1 MCDVQLSYDPNHGL
15 DICIFSPLRA
25 GRFQTHEF
33 SQGEGAP
40 VVVIRDEL
48 YGTVTVREPVLN
60 ELLRSTALARLAGV
74 HQHGISGLLGLTPKV
89 TRLEHTVGAM
99 LLVRHVGA
107 SVAEQVAALL
117 HDVSHTTMSHVVDFA
132 MASGPDDAGS
142 FHEVHKMRYVR
153 DFTPIRDI
161 LARHG
166 FRDLPRDPLDE
177 EQYPLV
183 EQPAPRLCADRLDY
197 ALRDVVGLG
206 HMALAD
212 AQRVIV
218 ALRAWPG
225 VDAPERYLVLRDE
238 DTALALALARA
249 YTACDRDVWGNP
261 SHGDLYTRTAELM
274 KSLIQQGAV
283 REAELWTLSD
293 EAFWARMRGAA
304 SPQQLAAMDR
314 LEREGL
320 PDGASL
326 ALPRLAKVRTIDP
339 DVWLPGAEKPAT
351 LSELWPAY
359 DAERE
364 DYIKARRA
372 LYAPPSA

>member
-1 MCDVQLSYDPNHGL
+1 MTTTMGSIPNTLGTP
-15 DICIFSPLRA
+15 IRA

-33 SQGEGAP
+33 SQDGNDASSA
-40 VVVIRDEL
+40 VVTIRDEL
-48 YGTVTVREPVLN
+48 YGTITIKEPVLT
-60 ELLRSTALARLAGV
+60 ELLRSEALARLAGV

-132 MASGPDDAGS
+132 MASSSEDEGS
-142 FHEVHKMRYVR
+142 FHEVHKMRYIR
-153 DFTPIRDI
+153 DFTPIPAI

-166 FRDLPRDPLDE
+166 FVDFPGPLDE
-177 EQYPLV
+177 ELFPLV

-206 HMALAD
+206 HMPLAD
-212 AQRVIV
+212 AQRVI
-218 ALRAWPG
+218 ASLRAWPS
-225 VDAPERYLVLRDE
+225 VDAAERYLVLQDQNQ
-238 DTALALALARA
+238 DLALALARA
-249 YTACDRDVWGNP
+249 YAACDRDVWGNP
-261 SHGDLYTRTAELM
+261 SHGDLYTRTAGLM

-283 REAELWTLSD
+283 QEAELWTLSD

-304 SPQQLAAMDR
+304 SPEQLAAMDR

-320 PDGASL
+320 PDGKEL

-339 DVWLPGAEKPAT
+339 DVCLPGADKPAR

-359 DAERE
+359 AAERQE
-364 DYIKARRA
+364 YIKARQA
-372 LYAPPSA
+372 LYAPPPA

>member
-1 MCDVQLSYDPNHGL
+1 MGSLSASASSAP
-15 DICIFSPLRA
+15 IRA

-33 SQGEGAP
+33 SQDGDAAA
-40 VVVIRDEL
+40 VVTIRDEL
-48 YGTVTVREPVLN
+48 YGTVTITEPVLT
-60 ELLRSTALARLAGV
+60 ELLRSEALARLAGV

-117 HDVSHTTMSHVVDFA
+117 HDVSHTAMSHVVDFA
-132 MASGPDDAGS
+132 MASSSEDEGS

-153 DFTPIRDI
+153 DFTPIPEI

-166 FRDLPRDPLDE
+166 FVDLPGPLDE
-177 EQYPLV
+177 ELFPLV

-206 HMALAD
+206 HMMLAD
-212 AQRVIV
+212 AQRVI
-218 ALRAWPG
+218 ASLRAWPSADSPG
-225 VDAPERYLVLRDE
+225 RYLVLQDE
-238 DTALALALARA
+238 DQAPLALALARA
-249 YTACDRDVWGNP
+249 YAACDRDVWGNP
-261 SHGDLYTRTAELM
+261 SHGDLYTRTAGLM
-274 KSLIQQGAV
+274 KSLLQQDTMQ
-283 REAELWTLSD
+283 EAELWTLSD

-304 SPQQLAAMDR
+304 SPEQQAAMDR

-320 PDGASL
+320 PDGKSL

-339 DVWLPGAEKPAT
+339 DVCLPGADKPAP
-351 LSELWPAY
+351 LSQLWPAY
-359 DAERE
+359 DTERRE
-364 DYIKARRA
+364 YIKTRQA
-372 LYAPPSA
+372 LYAPPPA

>member
-1 MCDVQLSYDPNHGL
+1 MGSTTT
-15 DICIFSPLRA
+15 SPVRV

-33 SQGEGAP
+33 TQDGGAP

-48 YGTVTVREPVLN
+48 YGTQTITEPVLN
-60 ELLRSTALARLAGV
+60 ELLRSKALARLAGV

-132 MASGPDDAGS
+132 MASSSEDEGS
-142 FHEVHKMRYVR
+142 FHEVHKMRYIR
-153 DFTPIRDI
+153 DFTPIPEI

-166 FRDLPRDPLDE
+166 FVDLPHDPLDE

-197 ALRDVVGLG
+197 ALRDVVGLQ
-206 HMALAD
+206 HMTLAD
-212 AQRVIV
+212 AQRVI
-218 ALRAWPG
+218 ASLRAWPS
-225 VDAPERYLVLRDE
+225 VDSPTRYLVLRSESENPD
-238 DTALALALARA
+238 LALALARA
-249 YTACDRDVWGNP
+249 YAACDRDVWGNQ
-261 SHGDLYTRTAELM
+261 SHGDLYTRTAGLM

-283 REAELWTLSD
+283 QEAELWTLSD
-293 EAFWARMRGAA
+293 EEFWARMRGAA
-304 SPQQLAAMDR
+304 SPEQGEAMDR

-320 PDGASL
+320 PDGKSL

-339 DVWLPGAEKPAT
+339 DVCLPGSEKPVP
-351 LSELWPAY
+351 LSVLWPAY
-359 DAERE
+359 DAERQE
-364 DYIKARRA
+364 YIKARRA
-372 LYAPPSA
+372 LYSPPPA

>member
-1 MCDVQLSYDPNHGL
+1 MTTAMGSLSNNTSGG
-15 DICIFSPLRA
+15 SPIRV

-33 SQGEGAP
+33 SQGGEGGAA
-40 VVVIRDEL
+40 VVTIRDEL
-48 YGTVTVREPVLN
+48 YGTQTITEPVLT
-60 ELLRSTALARLAGV
+60 ELLGSEALARLAGV

-107 SVAEQVAALL
+107 GVAEQVAALL
-117 HDVSHTTMSHVVDFA
+117 HDVSHTAMSHVVDFA
-132 MASGPDDAGS
+132 MAASSEEDAGS
-142 FHEVHKMRYVR
+142 FHEVHKMRYIR
-153 DFTPIRDI
+153 DFTPIPAI

-166 FRDLPRDPLDE
+166 FVDFPGPLDE
-177 EQYPLV
+177 ELFPLV

-206 HMALAD
+206 HMPLAD
-212 AQRVIV
+212 AQRVI
-218 ALRAWPG
+218 ASLQAWPG
-225 VDAPERYLVLRDE
+225 VDAPERYLVLRDQ
-238 DTALALALARA
+238 ALALALARA
-249 YTACDRDVWGNP
+249 YAACDRDVWGNP
-261 SHGDLYTRTAELM
+261 SHGDLYTRTAGLM

-283 REAELWTLSD
+283 QEAELWTLSD

-304 SPQQLAAMDR
+304 SPEQLAAMDR

-320 PDGASL
+320 PDGKEL

-339 DVWLPGAEKPAT
+339 DVCLPGADKPAR

-359 DAERE
+359 DAERQE
-364 DYIKARRA
+364 YIKARQA
-372 LYAPPSA
+372 LYAPPPA